1 MNNKR
6 FEGDPIEA
14 LRGVDPVDPLEV
26 PKDTSGAH
34 ARALFQEVTTMD
46 TLERKKATQAR
57 RQPRRRLTLAVSGVA
72 VVAIIAGSLAFLG
85 EGSPS
90 DDVFIAG
97 GEPIAGA
104 AMCAES
110 YDLGTL
116 EDRDVAFDGT
126 LTSASGDQVTFTVHT
141 WYKGGSADSVTLQ
154 AEGLAPGT
162 ITSLGASLELDQR
175 YLVSGSG
182 GNVWACGFTMTYD
195 TGIADDWAAV
205 FAG

>member
-1 MNNKR
+1 
-6 FEGDPIEA
+6 
-14 LRGVDPVDPLEV
+14 
-26 PKDTSGAH
+26 
-34 ARALFQEVTTMD
+34 MD
-46 TLERKKATQAR
+46 TLERQSPTQAS
-57 RQPRRRLTLAVSGVA
+57 RQPRRRLTLAMSGAAAVA
-72 VVAIIAGSLAFLG
+72 VVAGALAIFG
-85 EGSPS
+85 GGSPS

-104 AMCAES
+104 AMCAEF

-116 EDRDVAFDGT
+116 QDRDVAFDGT
-126 LTSASGDQVTFTVHT
+126 LTSASGDQVTFTVHN
-141 WYKGGSADSVTLQ
+141 WYKGGSADTVTLQ

-182 GNVWACGFTMTYD
+182 GHVWACGFTMTYD
-195 TGIADDWAAV
+195 TGIANDWASA